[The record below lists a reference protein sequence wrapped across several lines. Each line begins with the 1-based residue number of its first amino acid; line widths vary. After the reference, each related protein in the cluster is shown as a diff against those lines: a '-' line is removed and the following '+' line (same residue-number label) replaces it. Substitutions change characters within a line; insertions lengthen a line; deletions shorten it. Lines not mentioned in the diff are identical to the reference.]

1 MGKKDV
7 DGQIQEVEAEIAS
20 GAAPQAETAPD
31 KTTAGAGKSVAAA
44 DEPVA
49 AEAAGAHPVAEEAAD
64 IAAQLT
70 LDLQRTKDQLLRQA
84 AEFQNYRRRIEKE
97 RTEWVRRGQIQVIEP
112 MLAVLDDLRR
122 SLDSLESQ
130 VDLQGFGKEAPGPA
144 YLALK
149 EGVELVYQNF
159 SNALEKMGVEY
170 IEAVG
175 RPFDVHL
182 HEALMQMPAPEG
194 TPPGTV
200 LDEIQRGYRLGDRVL
215 RHSGVVVAA

>member
-31 KTTAGAGKSVAAA
+31 KTTAGADKPVASA

-64 IAAQLT
+64 IAAQVT
-70 LDLQRTKDQLLRQA
+70 LDLQQTKDQLLRQA

-112 MLAVLDDLRR
+112 MLAVLDDFRR
-122 SLDSLESQ
+122 SLDMLEQ
-130 VDLQGFGKEAPGPA
+130 QGDQQEAPGPA
-144 YLALK
+144 YLVLK

-159 SNALEKMGVEY
+159 SNALKKMGVEY

-175 RPFDVHL
+175 HPFDVHL

>member
-7 DGQIQEVEAEIAS
+7 DGQVQEVKADAGTDPVPE
-20 GAAPQAETAPD
+20 PETAPD
-31 KTTAGAGKSVAAA
+31 KTTAGAG
-44 DEPVA
+44 EPVV
-49 AEAAGAHPVAEEAAD
+49 AEAVGEDPVVDEAVDLAEQMA
-64 IAAQLT
+64 
-70 LDLQRTKDQLLRQA
+70 LDLQQTKDQLLRQA

-112 MLAVLDDLRR
+112 MLAVLDDFRR
-122 SLDSLESQ
+122 SLDMLEQ
-130 VDLQGFGKEAPGPA
+130 QGDQQEAPGPA
-144 YLALK
+144 YRVFK
-149 EGVELVYQNF
+149 EGVELIYQNF

-175 RPFDVHL
+175 HPFDVHL
-182 HEALMQMPAPEG
+182 HEAMMQMPAPEG

>member
-7 DGQIQEVEAEIAS
+7 DGQVQEVEAEIAS

-97 RTEWVRRGQIQVIEP
+97 RAEWVRRGQIQVIEP
-112 MLAVLDDLRR
+112 MLAVLDDFRR
-122 SLDSLESQ
+122 SLDMLEQ
-130 VDLQGFGKEAPGPA
+130 QGPGPA

-194 TPPGTV
+194 TPSGTI

>member
-7 DGQIQEVEAEIAS
+7 DGQVQEVEAEIAS
-20 GAAPQAETAPD
+20 GAAPQAKTAPD
-31 KTTAGAGKSVAAA
+31 KTTAGTNKPVASA
-44 DEPVA
+44 DDPVA
-49 AEAAGAHPVAEEAAD
+49 AEAVGAHPVADAD

-97 RTEWVRRGQIQVIEP
+97 RAEWVRRGQIQVIEP
-112 MLAVLDDLRR
+112 MLAVLDDFRR
-122 SLDSLESQ
+122 SLDMLEE
-130 VDLQGFGKEAPGPA
+130 QGDQQEAPGPA

-149 EGVELVYQNF
+149 EGVELVFQNF

-175 RPFDVHL
+175 HPFDVHL
-182 HEALMQMPAPEG
+182 HEAMMQMPAPEG

-200 LDEIQRGYRLGDRVL
+200 LREIQRGYRLGDRVL